1 MKLKILFFGTPSFA
15 KTCLEELIIKEY
27 DICGVITSPDKKS
40 GRGLKLKKSIV
51 KVFSEENKL
60 KIFQPE
66 NLKNKKFLKEI
77 KELKADI
84 GVVVAFRKIPKELW
98 EIPNFGTFNLHAS
111 LLPNYRGAA
120 PINWSIIF
128 KEKVTGVTTFLI
140 NDNIDSGDLLLQE
153 KISIDHN
160 ENAGSLHDKLAII
173 GKNIIIKT
181 IDLFPLKFKP
191 KKQIILGNENIA
203 PKLTRENT
211 KIDWSNTLEDIYN
224 KIRGLSPSPGA
235 WTFLVSGKENII
247 FKIFKASTEPLIDE
261 NADNEIIIIKN
272 NLFVKHSDGLLKL
285 EIVQLPNKKI
295 MQTSSLL
302 NGFSFKSGSKV
313 I

>member
-40 GRGLKLKKSIV
+40 GRGLKLKKSLV

-128 KEKVTGVTTFLI
+128 KEKITGVTTFLI

-191 KKQIILGNENIA
+191 KKQIIIGNENIA

-261 NADNEIIIIKN
+261 NADNEIIIIKK

>member
-77 KELKADI
+77 KKLKADI

-261 NADNEIIIIKN
+261 NADNEIIIIKK

>member
-261 NADNEIIIIKN
+261 NADNEIIIIKKD
-272 NLFVKHSDGLLKL
+272 LFVKHSDGLLKL

>member
-153 KISIDHN
+153 KTSIDHN

-224 KIRGLSPSPGA
+224 KIRGLSPSLVHGL
-235 WTFLVSGKENII
+235 FL
-247 FKIFKASTEPLIDE
+247 
-261 NADNEIIIIKN
+261 
-272 NLFVKHSDGLLKL
+272 
-285 EIVQLPNKKI
+285 
-295 MQTSSLL
+295 
-302 NGFSFKSGSKV
+302 
-313 I
+313 

>member
-27 DICGVITSPDKKS
+27 EICGVITSPDKKS
-40 GRGLKLKKSIV
+40 GRGLKLKKSLV
-51 KVFSEENKL
+51 KIFSEENKL

-66 NLKNKKFLKEI
+66 NLENKKFLKDI

-191 KKQIILGNENIA
+191 KKQIIIGNENIA

-224 KIRGLSPSPGA
+224 KIRGLSPFPGA
-235 WTFLVSGKENII
+235 WTFLVNGKENII

-261 NADNEIIIIKN
+261 NAGNEIIIIKK

>member
-27 DICGVITSPDKKS
+27 DICGVITIPDKKS

-261 NADNEIIIIKN
+261 NADNEIIIIKK

>member
-66 NLKNKKFLKEI
+66 NLENKKFLKDI

-191 KKQIILGNENIA
+191 KKQIIIGNENIA

-224 KIRGLSPSPGA
+224 KIRGLSPFPGA
-235 WTFLVSGKENII
+235 WTFLVNGKENII

-261 NADNEIIIIKN
+261 NADNEIIIIKK

>member
-15 KTCLEELIIKEY
+15 KTCLEELIIKGY
-27 DICGVITSPDKKS
+27 DICGVITSTDKKS

-153 KISIDHN
+153 KISIGHT

-224 KIRGLSPSPGA
+224 KIRGLSPFPGA
-235 WTFLVSGKENII
+235 WTFLVNGKENII
-247 FKIFKASTEPLIDE
+247 LKIFKATTEPLIDE
-261 NADNEIIIIKN
+261 NAENEIIVIKK
-272 NLFVKHSDGLLKL
+272 NLFVKHPDGLLKL

>member
-128 KEKVTGVTTFLI
+128 NEKFTGVTTFLI

-191 KKQIILGNENIA
+191 KKQIIIGNENIA

-261 NADNEIIIIKN
+261 NADNEIIIIKK

>member
-224 KIRGLSPSPGA
+224 KIRGLSPFPGA
-235 WTFLVSGKENII
+235 WTFLVNGKENII

-261 NADNEIIIIKN
+261 NADNEIIIIKK

>member
-128 KEKVTGVTTFLI
+128 KEKFTGVTTFLI

-160 ENAGSLHDKLAII
+160 ENAGSLHDKLSII

-224 KIRGLSPSPGA
+224 KIRGLSPFPGA
-235 WTFLVSGKENII
+235 WTFLVNGKENII

-261 NADNEIIIIKN
+261 NADNEIIVIKK

>member
-77 KELKADI
+77 KKLKADI

-224 KIRGLSPSPGA
+224 KIRGLSPFPGA
-235 WTFLVSGKENII
+235 WTFLVNGKENII

-261 NADNEIIIIKN
+261 NADNEIIVIKK

>member
-27 DICGVITSPDKKS
+27 EICGVITIPDKKS

-224 KIRGLSPSPGA
+224 KIRGLSPFPGA
-235 WTFLVSGKENII
+235 WTFLVNGKENII
-247 FKIFKASTEPLIDE
+247 FKIFKASTVPLIDE
-261 NADNEIIIIKN
+261 NADNEIIIIKK

>member
-120 PINWSIIF
+120 PINWSIKK
-128 KEKVTGVTTFLI
+128 KEKFTGVTTFLI

-191 KKQIILGNENIA
+191 KKQIIIGNENIA

-261 NADNEIIIIKN
+261 NADNEIIIIKK

>member
-27 DICGVITSPDKKS
+27 EICGVITIPDKKS

-77 KELKADI
+77 KELTADI

-128 KEKVTGVTTFLI
+128 KEKITGVTTFLI

-261 NADNEIIIIKN
+261 NADNEIIIIKK

>member
-128 KEKVTGVTTFLI
+128 KEKFTGVTTFLI

-153 KISIDHN
+153 KIPIDHN
-160 ENAGSLHDKLAII
+160 DNAGFLHDKLAII
-173 GKNIIIKT
+173 GKNLIIKT

-191 KKQIILGNENIA
+191 KKQIIIGNENIA

-224 KIRGLSPSPGA
+224 KIRGLSPFPGA
-235 WTFLVSGKENII
+235 WTFLVNGKENII

-261 NADNEIIIIKN
+261 NADNEIIVIKK

>member
-77 KELKADI
+77 KKLKADI

-153 KISIDHN
+153 KIPIDHN
-160 ENAGSLHDKLAII
+160 DNAGFLHDKLAII
-173 GKNIIIKT
+173 GKNLIIKT

-191 KKQIILGNENIA
+191 KKQIIIGNENIA

-261 NADNEIIIIKN
+261 NADNEIIIIKK

>member
-77 KELKADI
+77 KKLKADI

-191 KKQIILGNENIA
+191 KKQIIIGNENIA

-261 NADNEIIIIKN
+261 NADNEIIIIKK

>member
-261 NADNEIIIIKN
+261 NAGNEIIIIKK

>member
-27 DICGVITSPDKKS
+27 EICGVITSPDKKS
-40 GRGLKLKKSIV
+40 GRGLKLKKSLV

-66 NLKNKKFLKEI
+66 NLENKKFLKDI

-224 KIRGLSPSPGA
+224 KIRGLSPFPGA
-235 WTFLVSGKENII
+235 WTFLVNGKENII

-261 NADNEIIIIKN
+261 NAGNEIIIIKK

-295 MQTSSLL
+295 MQTRSLL

>member
-27 DICGVITSPDKKS
+27 EICGVITSPDKKS
-40 GRGLKLKKSIV
+40 GRGLKLKKSLV

-181 IDLFPLKFKP
+181 IELFPLKFKP
-191 KKQIILGNENIA
+191 KKQIIIGNENIA

-261 NADNEIIIIKN
+261 NADNEIIIIKK

>member
-128 KEKVTGVTTFLI
+128 NEKFTGVTTFLI

-153 KISIDHN
+153 KIPIDHN
-160 ENAGSLHDKLAII
+160 DNAGFLHDKLAII
-173 GKNIIIKT
+173 GKNLIIKT

-191 KKQIILGNENIA
+191 KKQIIIGNENIA

-261 NADNEIIIIKN
+261 NADNEIIIIKK

>member
-261 NADNEIIIIKN
+261 NADNEIIIIKK

>member
-181 IDLFPLKFKP
+181 IELFPLKFKP
-191 KKQIILGNENIA
+191 KKQIIIGNENIA

-211 KIDWSNTLEDIYN
+211 KIDWSNTLEDINN

-261 NADNEIIIIKN
+261 NADNEIIIIKK

-285 EIVQLPNKKI
+285 EIVQLPNRKI

>member
-1 MKLKILFFGTPSFA
+1 MKIKILFFGTPSFA

-27 DICGVITSPDKKS
+27 NICGVITSPDKKS
-40 GRGLKLKKSIV
+40 GRGLRLKKSIV

-66 NLKNKKFLKEI
+66 NLENKKFLKDI

-128 KEKVTGVTTFLI
+128 KEKITGVTTFLI

-261 NADNEIIIIKN
+261 NAGNEIIIIKK

-295 MQTSSLL
+295 MQTRSLL

>member
-128 KEKVTGVTTFLI
+128 KEKITGVTTFLI

-261 NADNEIIIIKN
+261 NADNEIIIIEK

>member
-27 DICGVITSPDKKS
+27 EICGVITSPDKKS

-66 NLKNKKFLKEI
+66 NLENKKFLKDI

-191 KKQIILGNENIA
+191 KKQIIIGNENIA

-224 KIRGLSPSPGA
+224 KIRGLSPFPGA
-235 WTFLVSGKENII
+235 WTFLVNGKENII

-261 NADNEIIIIKN
+261 NAGNEIIIIKK

>member
-128 KEKVTGVTTFLI
+128 KEKITGVTTFLI

-191 KKQIILGNENIA
+191 KKQIIIGNENIA

-261 NADNEIIIIKN
+261 NADNEIIIIEK

>member
-120 PINWSIIF
+120 PINWSIIL

-153 KISIDHN
+153 KISINHN

-261 NADNEIIIIKN
+261 NADNEIIIIKK
-272 NLFVKHSDGLLKL
+272 NLFVKHPDGLLKL

>member
-173 GKNIIIKT
+173 GKNIVIKT

-191 KKQIILGNENIA
+191 KKQIIIGNENIA

-224 KIRGLSPSPGA
+224 KIRGLSPFPGA
-235 WTFLVSGKENII
+235 WTFLVNGKENII

-261 NADNEIIIIKN
+261 NADNEIIVIKK

>member
-77 KELKADI
+77 KKLKADI

-224 KIRGLSPSPGA
+224 KIRGLSPFPGA
-235 WTFLVSGKENII
+235 WTFLVNGKENII
-247 FKIFKASTEPLIDE
+247 FKIFKASTVPLIDE
-261 NADNEIIIIKN
+261 NADNEIIVIKK

>member
-27 DICGVITSPDKKS
+27 EICGVITIPDKKS

-77 KELKADI
+77 KKLKADI

-224 KIRGLSPSPGA
+224 KIRGLSPFPGA
-235 WTFLVSGKENII
+235 WTFLVNGKENII
-247 FKIFKASTEPLIDE
+247 FKIFKASTVPLIDE
-261 NADNEIIIIKN
+261 NADNEIIVIKK

>member
-15 KTCLEELIIKEY
+15 KICLKELIIKEY

-128 KEKVTGVTTFLI
+128 KEKFTGVTTFLI

-153 KISIDHN
+153 KIPIDHN
-160 ENAGSLHDKLAII
+160 DNAGFLHDKLAII
-173 GKNIIIKT
+173 GKNLIIKT

-191 KKQIILGNENIA
+191 KKQIIIGNENIA

-224 KIRGLSPSPGA
+224 KIRGLSPFPGA
-235 WTFLVSGKENII
+235 WTFLVNGKENII

-261 NADNEIIIIKN
+261 NADNEIIVIKK

>member
-27 DICGVITSPDKKS
+27 EICGVITSPDKKS
-40 GRGLKLKKSIV
+40 GRGLKLKKSLV

-66 NLKNKKFLKEI
+66 NLENKKFLKDI

-224 KIRGLSPSPGA
+224 KIRGLSPFPGA
-235 WTFLVSGKENII
+235 WTFLVNGKENII
-247 FKIFKASTEPLIDE
+247 LKIFKATTEPLIDE
-261 NADNEIIIIKN
+261 NAENEIIVIKK
-272 NLFVKHSDGLLKL
+272 NLFVKHPDGLLKL

>member
-1 MKLKILFFGTPSFA
+1 M
-15 KTCLEELIIKEY
+15 
-27 DICGVITSPDKKS
+27 
-40 GRGLKLKKSIV
+40 KLKKSIV

-66 NLKNKKFLKEI
+66 NLENKKFLKDI

-128 KEKVTGVTTFLI
+128 KEKITGVTTFLI
-140 NDNIDSGDLLLQE
+140 NDSIDSGDLLLQE
-153 KISIDHN
+153 KIPIEYD
-160 ENAGSLHDKLAII
+160 ENAGSLHDKLATI
-173 GKNIIIKT
+173 GKNTIIKT

-191 KKQIILGNENIA
+191 KKQIILGTENIA

-224 KIRGLSPSPGA
+224 KIRGLSPFPGA
-235 WTFLVSGKENII
+235 WTFLINDNENIVI
-247 FKIFKASTEPLIDE
+247 KIFKATTEPLIDE
-261 NADNEIIIIKN
+261 NADNEIIIIKK

>member
-27 DICGVITSPDKKS
+27 EICGVITSPDKKS
-40 GRGLKLKKSIV
+40 GRGLKLKKSLV

-66 NLKNKKFLKEI
+66 NLENKKFLKDI

-191 KKQIILGNENIA
+191 KKQIIIGNENIA

-224 KIRGLSPSPGA
+224 KIRGLSPFPGA
-235 WTFLVSGKENII
+235 WTFLVNGKENII

-261 NADNEIIIIKN
+261 NAGNEIIIIKK

-295 MQTSSLL
+295 MQTRSLL

>member
-173 GKNIIIKT
+173 GKNLIIKT

-261 NADNEIIIIKN
+261 NADNEIIIIKK

>member
-27 DICGVITSPDKKS
+27 EICGVITSPDKKS

-77 KELKADI
+77 KELKVDI

-191 KKQIILGNENIA
+191 KKQIIIGNENIA

-261 NADNEIIIIKN
+261 NAGNEIIIIKK

>member
-191 KKQIILGNENIA
+191 KKQIIIGNENIA

-261 NADNEIIIIKN
+261 NADNEIIIIKK